1 MSGDLPQWDIF
12 YIFDGMNTSQLPPFV
27 ISVGRQ
33 FGSGGRELA
42 KALATELGIDYYDKE
57 LLVKASSHS
66 GISRE
71 FFEKT
76 DEKFPS
82 FLQGLFSFTMG
93 VTPMCYYTGTGAI
106 TDDSLYKAVSD
117 FLRSEAEKNSFVVV
131 GRTADYVL
139 RDHPRMVSIFLHAP
153 MEECVSRIT
162 RRAPELSAD
171 KAAQMAR
178 RTNKWRSEYYNFFTD
193 KEWGHASSYDLT
205 IDTSKMAIPEAV
217 KLIKAYLQLRGL
229 IPADPSA
236 TPQNAES

>member
-1 MSGDLPQWDIF
+1 MKK
-12 YIFDGMNTSQLPPFV
+12 SQNSPFV

-57 LLVKASSHS
+57 LLLKAADHS
-66 GISRE
+66 GISHE

-117 FLRSEAEKNSFVVV
+117 FLQSEAQKNSFVVV
-131 GRTADYVL
+131 GRTADYIL
-139 RDHPRMVSIFLHAP
+139 RDHPRVVSIFLHAP
-153 MEECVSRIT
+153 IEECVRRIT
-162 RRAPELSAD
+162 GRSKDLSPE
-171 KAAQMAR
+171 KAAQMAK

-205 IDTSKMAIPEAV
+205 IDTSRVSIPQAV
-217 KLIKAYLQLRGL
+217 QLIKSYLAMRGL
-229 IPADPSA
+229 IKPEEKKAEEVSGE
-236 TPQNAES
+236 TPQNS

>member
-66 GISRE
+66 GISCE

-117 FLRSEAEKNSFVVV
+117 FLRSASSAINPPIK
-131 GRTADYVL
+131 
-139 RDHPRMVSIFLHAP
+139 PPAP
-153 MEECVSRIT
+153 TISTLLLMT
-162 RRAPELSAD
+162 RRSVE
-171 KAAQMAR
+171 
-178 RTNKWRSEYYNFFTD
+178 WR
-193 KEWGHASSYDLT
+193 KCR
-205 IDTSKMAIPEAV
+205 PV
-217 KLIKAYLQLRGL
+217 
-229 IPADPSA
+229 
-236 TPQNAES
+236 